1 MRAPT
6 LPLLVC
12 LAACVD
18 KGGDDSAAGV
28 NPCEAPADN
37 GGWPAS
43 VDPACVG
50 QAITADLAAGATLDL
65 AWASN
70 SSVACFPDTE
80 FLNFSGPHLLF
91 WFSQPEQ
98 SVLTATATPEAG
110 VDLSVYVLQQGA
122 TTFATPPDLQ
132 AAVSCEA
139 GYDDQAD
146 SNPGVAEAASVT
158 ATTNPYN
165 VLIGVAGAEGVGA
178 GGFTLELSLEQ

>member
-1 MRAPT
+1 MRPRA
-6 LPLLVC
+6 LPLLLS

-37 GGWPAS
+37 GGWPAG
-43 VDPACVG
+43 VAPACVG
-50 QAITADLAAGATLDL
+50 PAITADLSAGDALDL

-80 FLNFSGPHLLF
+80 FVNFSGPHLLF

-98 SVLTATATPEAG
+98 SLLTATATPDDG
-110 VDLSVYVLQQGA
+110 VDVSVYVLQQGA
-122 TTFATPPDLQ
+122 TTYATPPDLQ

-139 GYDDQAD
+139 GYDDQTD
-146 SNPGVAEAASVT
+146 SNPGAAEAATVT

-165 VLIGVAGAEGVGA
+165 VLIGVAGAEGVGS
-178 GGFTLELSLEQ
+178 GGFTLELTLEQ